1 MNPEPGLRER
11 KKRRTRAAISDAALR
26 LFLTDG
32 FDAVSV
38 VDIATAA
45 EVSKRTLF
53 QYFPSKEDLVVHRF
67 ADHIDDAASVV
78 RDRVR
83 GQTPLN
89 ALHNAFRA
97 GLDNHEPATGL
108 CDAPEVVACYRLVL
122 DTPALTARL
131 AHFLSGGEIALA
143 GTLGPPDDLDARLA
157 ASAITAVRRNLCEA
171 NWREMAAGRSAAQRH
186 PVAIAEADRAFELLA
201 DGFARTLGPHCP
213 AGH

>member
-1 MNPEPGLRER
+1 MNTEPGLRER

-67 ADHIDDAASVV
+67 ADHIDDAARVV
-78 RDRVR
+78 RDRAR
-83 GQTPLN
+83 GQTPLE
-89 ALHNAFRA
+89 ALHTAFRA
-97 GLDNHEPATGL
+97 GLDTHEPATGL
-108 CDAPEVVACYRLVL
+108 CDTPEVVACYRLML

-131 AHFLSGGEIALA
+131 AHFLGGGEIALA

-157 ASAITAVRRNLCEA
+157 ASAITAVRGTLCEA
-171 NWREMAAGRSAAQRH
+171 NWREMAAGRTAAQRH
-186 PVAIAEADRAFELLA
+186 PVAVAEADRAFELLA
-201 DGFARTLGPHCP
+201 EGFARTLRPPRP